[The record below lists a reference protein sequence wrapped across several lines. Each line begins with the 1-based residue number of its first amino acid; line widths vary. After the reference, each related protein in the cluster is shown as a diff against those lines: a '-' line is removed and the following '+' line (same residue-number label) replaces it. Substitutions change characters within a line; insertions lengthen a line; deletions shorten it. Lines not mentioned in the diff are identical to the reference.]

1 MDYEVKIKDYK
12 PRPAASIRVKT
23 TLPQVAAKV
32 VQLLRETHDFLESAG
47 IEPTDP
53 GFAIYYEV
61 GSFIV
66 DVEVGYPVHGEIEAS
81 DRVGPGE
88 LPGGKAAV
96 TLHRG
101 PHAEMPAAH
110 RAVHGWMNE
119 HGVESTGGPTIEIF
133 LTDLRGLAEGEDCE
147 AESVWPA
154 VVVTRADRRR
164 QKRAT

>member
-1 MDYEVKIKDYK
+1 MDYEVKIKEYK
-12 PRPAASIRVKT
+12 ARPAASIRVKT
-23 TLPQVAAKV
+23 TLPQVTAKV
-32 VQLLRETHDFLESAG
+32 VQLLTETNDFLESAG
-47 IEPTDP
+47 IKPTGP

-61 GSFIV
+61 GSFLV
-66 DVEVGYPVHGEIEAS
+66 DVEVGYPVDAEITGSE
-81 DRVGPGE
+81 RVQPGE

-96 TLHRG
+96 TLHKG
-101 PHAEMPAAH
+101 PHADMPAAH

-119 HGVESTGGPTIEIF
+119 HGVESTGGPTLEIF
-133 LTDLRGLAEGEDCE
+133 LTDLRELGEGEDCQ